1 MNNVIAFARPLH
13 DERVLANL
21 LQIPQSVEDAP
32 NHLAIP
38 LFQSKISA
46 GFPSPA
52 DDYREESLDLN
63 QYMIAHR
70 ASTFVFTVKGDSMVA
85 AGILDGDKLV
95 VDRAIEPKHNQ
106 IVVAVVN
113 SEYTVKRLFKWRGVV
128 ELRAENPAYKAIQ
141 FKDNDELTIWGVVVG
156 VLRKFKL

>member
-1 MNNVIAFARPLH
+1 MNTVVTF
-13 DERVLANL
+13 ERLVLEEKVPANL
-21 LQIPQSVEDAP
+21 LQIPEWVEGAP
-32 NHLAIP
+32 DHLGIP
-38 LFQSKISA
+38 LFQSKVSA

-70 ASTFVFTVKGDSMVA
+70 ASTFVFTVKGDSMVV

-95 VDRAIEPKHNQ
+95 VDRAIDPKHNQ
-106 IVVAVVN
+106 IVIAVVN

>member
-1 MNNVIAFARPLH
+1 MNTVISFMRPSTSESTH
-13 DERVLANL
+13 TNL
-21 LQIPQSVEDAP
+21 LQFPQPAASAP
-32 NHLAIP
+32 DHQNIP

-63 QYMIAHR
+63 QYMITHR
-70 ASTFVFTVKGDSMVA
+70 ASTFVFTVKGDSMLA

-106 IVVAVVN
+106 IVIAVVN

-141 FKDNDELTIWGVVVG
+141 FKDHDELTIWGVVVG